1 MALRRLRPEPP
12 KLQAVV
18 DAKGRVSQSWS
29 AYFDAVGRPIN
40 CTDVDVAYDPPNI
53 GAGAYVR
60 VSVPTQG
67 VRRGNFVAASFDQGA
82 ADIALISWV
91 SADDQVTV
99 MFWNV
104 SGAGV
109 DLAAGTLRVR
119 YWSHNP

>member
-1 MALRRLRPEPP
+1 MAIRRYHRGAP
-12 KLQAVV
+12 KQQPMV
-18 DAKGRVSQSWS
+18 DQRGRITQSWS
-29 AYFDAVGRPIN
+29 AQFDDLWRPSTA
-40 CTDVDVAYDPPNI
+40 TDVDVAYDPPNL

-60 VSVPTQG
+60 VNVPTQG
-67 VRRGNFVAASFDQGA
+67 VRRGNFVAASFDLGT